1 MEKMDGKTMDIV
13 AENVGKLKK
22 MFPEAFTEDGS
33 YGTTK
38 DTKIDFEVLKEL
50 LGEYVNDKDE
60 RYSFTWN
67 GKSKARMIA
76 QMPSTGTLRP
86 CKEESVDWDSTQ
98 NIFIEGD
105 NLEVL
110 KLLQKSYHKKVKM
123 IYIDPPYNTG
133 NDFVYKDNFKD
144 NIKNYKEI
152 TGQVD
157 GEGRN
162 LSNNP
167 ETSGRYHTDWLNMM
181 YPRLKL
187 ARNLLKDDGVI
198 FISID
203 DTEVSNL
210 RKISDEIFGEENFI
224 AHFIHKNNSSKN
236 QAKLVSV
243 STEYFYCYT
252 KSKECFKEVEWRLRK
267 KGAEDIA
274 RLYDKLKIEGAT
286 LDVIES
292 EIKEMYKRPKYAHL
306 SRWNKVDNI
315 GVFVDAD
322 LSREGGPKDFTII
335 NPETGEKCLIP
346 NRGWGK
352 SKEELENLQKNNL
365 IWYGSPDTPP
375 RVKEYINPD
384 DVSVPDNFWY
394 FDNSVDTRWVKN
406 EFGSLVFQNPKP
418 LEMIKS
424 IIEMVGPNEN
434 ELIVDFFAGSST
446 TAHALF
452 ELVISDKIK
461 RRFLLV
467 QLPEKLDDTEKM
479 KKDNKDAIQFLQQ
492 NNLPVNLAEISKER
506 IRRAAAKIKEENP
519 DYDGDLGFK
528 VFKLD
533 STNIKPW
540 EVDFDMTERTLE
552 DFISNIKTDRREEDV
567 LYEILLKYGLD
578 LTLPIDEWIMDNGK
592 LIMKEKS
599 NSQLSTVNSQL
610 STVNSQLSTVN
621 SQLSTVNSQLST
633 VNSQLVYSI
642 GRGALIICLS
652 DDISLEVVQGIA
664 KLKDKLNPEIMRV
677 VFKDSGFKDDVVKT
691 NAVQILK
698 QAGIVDVRSL

>member
-13 AENVGKLKK
+13 AENVGKLKEL
-22 MFPEAFTEDGS
+22 FPEAFTEG
-33 YGTTK
+33 K
-38 DTKIDFEVLKEL
+38 VDFEALKEV
-50 LGEYVNDKDE
+50 LGTFVDDRDE

-76 QMPSTGTLRP
+76 QTPSTGTLRP

-133 NDFVYKDNFKD
+133 KDFVYKDNFKD

-203 DTEVSNL
+203 DNEASNI
-210 RKISDEIFGEENFI
+210 RKLCDEIFGEENFVT
-224 AHFIHKNNSSKN
+224 
-236 QAKLVSV
+236 QLVW
-243 STEYFYCYT
+243 E
-252 KSKECFKEVEWRLRK
+252 KKK
-267 KGAEDIA
+267 KG
-274 RLYDKLKIEGAT
+274 T
-286 LDVIES
+286 F
-292 EIKEMYKRPKYAHL
+292 L
-306 SRWNKVDNI
+306 SN
-315 GVFVDAD
+315 
-322 LSREGGPKDFTII
+322 TI
-335 NPETGEKCLIP
+335 T
-346 NRGWGK
+346 
-352 SKEELENLQKNNL
+352 S
-365 IWYGSPDTPP
+365 
-375 RVKEYINPD
+375 VKEYVFVYAKYKYQFSGLIGEINSNQETYPC
-384 DVSVPDNFWY
+384 VNASNKREIRRIPPGIASKYREKNHFLPKGSTISVTTMDLVLHSDLVIKDGVLAEELVIEGNWRYRQDLMEEFALNQELY
-394 FDNSVDTRWVKN
+394 ITQDLYLRRIVN
-406 EFGSLVFQNPKP
+406 EPREKTLKDLLPRVGENEESTHKSIDINNLFADGWGSNEDGEEELRQLLEAKGLMDFPKP
-418 LEMIKS
+418 RKLIEKLCVS
-424 IIEMVGPNEN
+424 IRDADA
-434 ELIVDFFAGSST
+434 IVLDFFAGSGT
-446 TAHALF
+446 TAHALMHLNSLDSGNRKF
-452 ELVISDKIK
+452 V
-461 RRFLLV
+461 LV
-467 QLPEKLDDTEKM
+467 QLPEFCDDKTEAFKAGY
-479 KKDNKDAIQFLQQ
+479 KTI
-492 NNLPVNLAEISKER
+492 AEISKER
-506 IRRAAAKIKEENP
+506 IRRSAAKIKEENP

-540 EVDFDMTERTLE
+540 EVDFDLTERTLE

-578 LTLPIDEWIMDNGK
+578 LTLPITEHAIAGQKVFD
-592 LIMKEKS
+592 
-599 NSQLSTVNSQL
+599 
-610 STVNSQLSTVN
+610 
-621 SQLSTVNSQLST
+621 
-633 VNSQLVYSI
+633 I
-642 GRGALIICLS
+642 GMGALIICLS
-652 DDISLEVVQGIA
+652 DAISLEVVEGIA
-664 KLKDKLNPEIMRV
+664 KLKDELNPEIMRV

-698 QAGIVDVRSL
+698 QAGILDVRSL

>member
-1 MEKMDGKTMDIV
+1 MKKMDRDRMENGELRMEKLNGKSKDIA
-13 AENVGKLKK
+13 AENIAKLKEL
-22 MFPEAFTEDGS
+22 FPEAFTEG
-33 YGTTK
+33 K
-38 DTKIDFEVLKEL
+38 VDFDALKEVL
-50 LGEYVNDKDE
+50 GTFVDDRDE

-76 QMPSTGTLRP
+76 QTPSTGTLRP
-86 CKEESVDWDSTQ
+86 CKEESVHWDTTQ

-133 NDFVYKDNFKD
+133 KDFVYKDNFKD

-203 DTEVSNL
+203 DSESCNL
-210 RKISDEIFGEENFI
+210 KKICDEIFGEENFI

-243 STEYFYCYT
+243 STEYFYCYS
-252 KSKECFKEVEWRLRK
+252 KSKEWLKEVEWRLRK

-274 RLYDKLKIEGAT
+274 KQFRKLKTNGLS
-286 LDVIES
+286 LDEIS
-292 EIKEMYKRPKYAHL
+292 DEIKEMYKRPKYAHL
-306 SRWNKVDNI
+306 SRWNKVDEK
-315 GVFVDAD
+315 GVFKDAD
-322 LSREGGPKDFTII
+322 LSREGGPKDYTIVNPFTGVECKV
-335 NPETGEKCLIP
+335 PD
-346 NRGWGK
+346 RGWGK
-352 SKEELENLQKNNL
+352 SLDELQRLQDSGL
-365 IWYGSPDTPP
+365 IWYGSDDTPP
-375 RVKEYINPD
+375 GLKDYINPD

-394 FDNSVDTRWVKN
+394 YDNSVDTRWVKN

-434 ELIVDFFAGSST
+434 DLVVDFFAGSST
-446 TAHALF
+446 TAHSLF
-452 ELVISDKIK
+452 ELAISDKIK

-467 QLPEKLDDTEKM
+467 QLPEKLDDTEKK
-479 KKDNKDAIQFLQQ
+479 KKDNKDAIQFLEKFS
-492 NNLPVNLAEISKER
+492 LPVNLAEISKER
-506 IRRAAAKIKEENP
+506 IRRSAAKIKEENP
-519 DYDGDLGFK
+519 EYDGDLGFK

-540 EVDFDMTERTLE
+540 EVDFDLTEEQLSTFVE
-552 DFISNIKTDRREEDV
+552 NIKTDRREEDI

-578 LTLPIDEWIMDNGK
+578 LTLPITEHNIAGQKVFD
-592 LIMKEKS
+592 
-599 NSQLSTVNSQL
+599 
-610 STVNSQLSTVN
+610 
-621 SQLSTVNSQLST
+621 
-633 VNSQLVYSI
+633 I
-642 GRGALIICLS
+642 GMGALIICLA
-652 DDISLEVVQGIA
+652 DAISLEVVEGIVLLV
-664 KLKDKLNPEIMRV
+664 KQLKPEYKDEKKKVLVTRV
-677 VFKDSGFKDDVVKT
+677 VFKDSGFKNDVVKT
-691 NAVQILK
+691 NAVQILRT
-698 QAGIVDVRSL
+698 AGIEDVKSL

>member
-1 MEKMDGKTMDIV
+1 MEKMGGKSMDIV
-13 AENVGKLKK
+13 AENVGKLKEL
-22 MFPEAFTEDGS
+22 FPEAFTEG
-33 YGTTK
+33 K
-38 DTKIDFEVLKEL
+38 VDFEVLKEV
-50 LGEYVNDKDE
+50 LGTFVDDRDE

-76 QMPSTGTLRP
+76 QTPSTGTLRP
-86 CKEESVDWDSTQ
+86 CKEESVDWDTTQ

-133 NDFVYKDNFKD
+133 KDFVYKDNFKD

-203 DTEVSNL
+203 DNEFNNL
-210 RKISDEIFGEENFI
+210 KNMCNEIFGEENFLVN
-224 AHFIHKNNSSKN
+224 FSWRTDGNFDN
-236 QAKLVSV
+236 QAKFKRCHEYILGFAKDEQSFMSPPVIDPNVPKTSKLYKPEVRNTIVKNGPKNPVSSV
-243 STEYFYCYT
+243 VLPIGFPADAIKGIIKQRSDSWPHYFCDA
-252 KSKECFKEVEWRLRK
+252 KIEDGKLLNEVEVQSGWSSKDLLLNFISNNCESILDNKGQETRFVISETGAIEVIK
-267 KGAEDIA
+267 KRSE
-274 RLYDKLKIEGAT
+274 LQSH
-286 LDVIES
+286 VIS
-292 EIKEMYKRPKYAHL
+292 SL
-306 SRWNKVDNI
+306 LN
-315 GVFVDAD
+315 
-322 LSREGGPKDFTII
+322 LGGP
-335 NPETGEKCLIP
+335 
-346 NRGWGK
+346 
-352 SKEELENLQKNNL
+352 QKASAE
-365 IWYGSPDTPP
+365 IQAID
-375 RVKEYINPD
+375 VKFD
-384 DVSVPDNFWY
+384 DY
-394 FDNSVDTRWVKN
+394 
-406 EFGSLVFQNPKP
+406 PKP
-418 LEMIKS
+418 LSLIKYLCQ
-424 IIEMVGPNEN
+424 MVKGEN
-434 ELIVDFFAGSST
+434 DLFLDFFAGSST
-446 TAHALF
+446 TAHAVMQLNS
-452 ELVISDKIK
+452 EDSGSRKLIM
-461 RRFLLV
+461 V
-467 QLPEKLDDTEKM
+467 QLPEVCKESTEAFKAGY
-479 KKDNKDAIQFLQQ
+479 KTI
-492 NNLPVNLAEISKER
+492 AEISKER
-506 IRRAAAKIKEENP
+506 IRRAAAKIKEELTTKDTKNTKEEENLFSEA
-519 DYDGDLGFK
+519 DKENFRAFRGSKLDLGFK

-552 DFISNIKTDRREEDV
+552 DFISNIKTDRREDDV
-567 LYEILLKYGLD
+567 LYEILLKYGLN

-592 LIMKEKS
+592 LIMKDEHH
-599 NSQLSTVNSQL
+599 
-610 STVNSQLSTVN
+610 
-621 SQLSTVNSQLST
+621 SQLST

-642 GRGALIICLS
+642 GMGALIICLS
-652 DDISLEVVQGIA
+652 DAISLEVVEGIA
-664 KLKDKLNPEIMRV
+664 ELKDELNPEIMRV